1 MINIGE
7 VIETNDMVEKGKI
20 LTCVQS
26 HSVSACSTV

>member
-7 VIETNDMVEKGKI
+7 VIETNDMVEKEI